1 MLHVPT
7 QRPTI
12 ADVERIVAIPDAVIR
27 NLQITQ
33 CYHELSAAFAGRVGG
48 EANWCAFAT
57 WASRQAGQTIR
68 GQDLSRALEQR
79 FDHSPIIEDALRA
92 VAAQLGRLGAQL
104 AVPELR
110 QVLKNLLDPAAMV
123 ARASDAVARGNLK
136 VFEEIGR
143 EFARFLDICFN
154 DEVHDAGKI
163 ADFCAVLREGEP
175 PEGQR
180 YLRQAFLHYYQAIF
194 EPDAG
199 RRAELL
205 LLANLEVGF
214 HEQTRL
220 QPQILEALNAAI
232 PDPDQLTSR
241 LISTVLPQQASVIQ
255 RARRFLRRLLGGS
268 TPLDKAVNQLV
279 QQLRR
284 DIRLALTD
292 QLMTLALSRG
302 AVLNLGTDLRA
313 LFPDALARIENA
325 GLTDLLARIDPT
337 ADSLRESGATDW
349 GDLPERMHFIADL
362 FRCYHTSRDLFD
374 PPFTPEQVTALK
386 SGRLPPGRL

>member
-255 RARRFLRRLLGGS
+255 RARRFLRR
-268 TPLDKAVNQLV
+268 
-279 QQLRR
+279 
-284 DIRLALTD
+284 
-292 QLMTLALSRG
+292 
-302 AVLNLGTDLRA
+302 
-313 LFPDALARIENA
+313 
-325 GLTDLLARIDPT
+325 
-337 ADSLRESGATDW
+337 
-349 GDLPERMHFIADL
+349 
-362 FRCYHTSRDLFD
+362 
-374 PPFTPEQVTALK
+374 VT
-386 SGRLPPGRL
+386 